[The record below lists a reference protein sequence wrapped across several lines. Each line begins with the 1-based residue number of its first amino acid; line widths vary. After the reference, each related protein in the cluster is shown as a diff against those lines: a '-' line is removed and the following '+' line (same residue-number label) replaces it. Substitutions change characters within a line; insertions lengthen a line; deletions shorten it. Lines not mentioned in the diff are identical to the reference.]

1 MGPRALAA
9 SVFGPE
15 DASVGSEPSGVC
27 KGVVDAVFF
36 RQLWW
41 WFSSLDIRRSHA
53 EASCSEVSDNTESAE
68 TAPHS
73 GAETLQNLLV
83 KHQHSRPL
91 VLDDGVG
98 GCIRHLFDFFGRQCA

>member
-27 KGVVDAVFF
+27 MGVVDAVFF

-41 WFSSLDIRRSHA
+41 
-53 EASCSEVSDNTESAE
+53 
-68 TAPHS
+68 
-73 GAETLQNLLV
+73 
-83 KHQHSRPL
+83 
-91 VLDDGVG
+91 
-98 GCIRHLFDFFGRQCA
+98 

>member
-1 MGPRALAA
+1 MGPCALAA

-27 KGVVDAVFF
+27 MGVVDAVFF

-41 WFSSLDIRRSHA
+41 WFSSLDIRRCHA
-53 EASCSEVSDNTESAE
+53 EASGSEASDNMESAE

>member
-68 TAPHS
+68 TGTHS
-73 GAETLQNLLV
+73 GAETLQNVLV
-83 KHQHSRPL
+83 KHQYPRPL
-91 VLDDGVG
+91 IVNDGVG
-98 GCIRHLFDFFGRQCA
+98 CCIGHLDDFFWRQSV